1 MLFGWVFG
9 AIALFFMWLPTELM
23 SSFVTPAVL
32 AQISLAYAVGVTN
45 KAVRRSRSPILAVPG
60 CMWRRVDG
68 GSAAVHCVFGR
79 CSLI

>member
-45 KAVRRSRSPILAVPG
+45 KAVRRSRSPIVAAPG
-60 CMWRRVDG
+60 CMWRRVWTG
-68 GSAAVHCVFGR
+68 AQSPSIVYSAGAR
-79 CSLI
+79 